1 VYGRADGTDSQFSRL
16 QGVKKQMSMNEE
28 MYLSFDRY
36 LAHEMPADER
46 AAFELK
52 LSSDTVLAEKFRIYQ
67 EVLEVVGPRHQREE
81 QEMAFRKNVASIGN
95 EEVVEKTGRTV
106 KINWYVWAAAASIAL
121 ICVFLFYTSPST
133 PEYSTYAH
141 YEPLA
146 LAERGNEDAAALKAQ
161 QAFNTQR
168 YAEAVAA
175 IDVLLKQDGQ
185 NETLKIYKGISL
197 LELDHVAE
205 ANSLFTEVS
214 HTSSVYKDKA
224 LWMLAL
230 SALKQK
236 DYKTCERFLKKIPAG
251 SPEYKQ
257 AQDLLDKL

>member
-1 VYGRADGTDSQFSRL
+1 
-16 QGVKKQMSMNEE
+16 MNEE

-36 LAHEMPADER
+36 LAQEMQADER
-46 AAFELK
+46 AAFELQ
-52 LSSDTVLAEKFRIYQ
+52 LTNDAVFAEKFRLYR
-67 EVLEVVGPRHQREE
+67 EVLAIVGPRYQRED
-81 QEMAFRKNVASIGN
+81 QEAAFRENVALIGQ

-106 KINWYVWAAAASIAL
+106 NLKWYVWAAAASIAL
-121 ICVFLFYTSPST
+121 ICAFLFYTSTST

-146 LAERGNEDAAALKAQ
+146 LAERGQEDASALKAQ
-161 QAFNTQR
+161 QAFNSQR

-175 IDVLLKQDGQ
+175 IDVLLEHDG
-185 NETLKIYKGISL
+185 NNDALKIYKGISL
-197 LELDHVAE
+197 LELDRVDE
-205 ANSLFTEVS
+205 ANSLFREVS
-214 HTSSVYKDKA
+214 GGSSIYKDKA

-236 DYKTCERFLKKIPAG
+236 DYKTCEDYLREIPEG

-257 AQDLLDKL
+257 AQDLLEKL

>member
-1 VYGRADGTDSQFSRL
+1 
-16 QGVKKQMSMNEE
+16 MNEE
-28 MYLSFDRY
+28 IYLSFDRY
-36 LAHEMPADER
+36 LANEMHADER
-46 AAFELK
+46 AAFELE
-52 LSSDTVLAEKFRIYQ
+52 LASDTALAEKLRIYQ
-67 EVLEVVGPRHQREE
+67 EIQDIVGPRYQREE
-81 QEMAFRKNVASIGN
+81 QEIAFRKNLELIGN
-95 EEVVEKTGRTV
+95 EQLVEKTGRTA
-106 KINWYVWAAAASIAL
+106 KMTWYLWAAAASIAL
-121 ICVFLFYTSPST
+121 ICSFYFYTSSST

-146 LAERGNEDAAALKAQ
+146 LAERGSEDASTLNAQ

-168 YAEAVAA
+168 YEEAVAA
-175 IDVLLKQDGQ
+175 INTLLEHDGQ
-185 NETLKIYKGISL
+185 NNALKLYKGISL
-197 LELDHVAE
+197 LELDRVAE

-214 HTSSVYKDKA
+214 RSSSIYKDKA

-236 DYKTCERFLKKIPAG
+236 DYKTCKDFLKKIPVG

>member
-1 VYGRADGTDSQFSRL
+1 
-16 QGVKKQMSMNEE
+16 MNEE
-28 MYLSFDRY
+28 IYLSFDRY
-36 LAHEMPADER
+36 LAHEMPVDER
-46 AAFELK
+46 AAFESQLA
-52 LSSDTVLAEKFRIYQ
+52 SDAVLAEKLRLYQ
-67 EVLEVVGPRHQREE
+67 EIQEIVGPRHQREE
-81 QEMAFRKNVASIGN
+81 QEIAFRKNVAMIGR

-106 KINWYVWAAAASIAL
+106 KMNWYLWAAAASIAL
-121 ICVFLFYTSPST
+121 VCAFWFYTSSST
-133 PEYSTYAH
+133 PEYSAYAH

-146 LAERGNEDAAALKAQ
+146 LAERGNEDAATLQAQ

-175 IDVLLKQDGQ
+175 IDVLLEQDAK
-185 NETLKIYKGISL
+185 NDALKIYKGIAL
-197 LELDHVAE
+197 LELDRVEE

-214 HTSSVYKDKA
+214 HTSSVYKDRA

-236 DYKTCERFLKKIPAG
+236 DYKTCEDYLKKIPEG

>member
-1 VYGRADGTDSQFSRL
+1 
-16 QGVKKQMSMNEE
+16 MNEE

-36 LAHEMPADER
+36 LAHDMPADER

-52 LSSDTVLAEKFRIYQ
+52 LTSDVVFAEKFRIYQ
-67 EVLEVVGPRHQREE
+67 EVQTIVGPRYQREE
-81 QEMAFRKNVASIGN
+81 QETAFRKNVALIGN
-95 EEVVEKTGRTV
+95 EEVVQKTARTV
-106 KINWYVWAAAASIAL
+106 KLKWYGWAAAASIAL
-121 ICVFLFYTSPST
+121 ICAFLVYTSSST
-133 PEYSTYAH
+133 PEYRAYAN

-161 QAFNTQR
+161 QAFNTRR

-175 IDVLLKQDGQ
+175 IDVLLQREGENDA
-185 NETLKIYKGISL
+185 LKIYKGISL
-197 LELDHVAE
+197 LELDRVAE
-205 ANSLFTEVS
+205 ANNLFREVS

-236 DYKTCERFLKKIPAG
+236 DYKTCESFLKQIPAG

-257 AQDLLDKL
+257 AQDLLDEL

>member
-1 VYGRADGTDSQFSRL
+1 
-16 QGVKKQMSMNEE
+16 MSMNEE

-36 LAHEMPADER
+36 LAHDMEADER

-52 LSSDTVLAEKFRIYQ
+52 LTSDTVLAEKFRLYQ
-67 EVLEVVGPRHQREE
+67 EVLEIVGPRYQREE
-81 QEMAFRKNVASIGN
+81 QENAFRENVASIGR
-95 EEVVEKTGRTV
+95 EAVVEKTGRTV
-106 KINWYVWAAAASIAL
+106 KMNWYLWAAAASIAF
-121 ICVFLFYTSPST
+121 ICAFLFYTSSST

-141 YEPLA
+141 YEPLT
-146 LAERGNEDAAALKAQ
+146 LAERGNEDAATLQAQ

-175 IDVLLKQDGQ
+175 IDVLLTQDG
-185 NETLKIYKGISL
+185 NNDALKIYKGIAL
-197 LELDHVAE
+197 LELDRVAE
-205 ANSLFTEVS
+205 ANSLFMEVS
-214 HTSSVYKDKA
+214 GKSSIYKDRA

-236 DYKTCERFLKKIPAG
+236 DYKTCEDYLKKIPAG

>member
-1 VYGRADGTDSQFSRL
+1 
-16 QGVKKQMSMNEE
+16 MSMNEE

-36 LAHEMPADER
+36 LGHEMPADER
-46 AAFELK
+46 ADFELK
-52 LSSDTVLAEKFRIYQ
+52 LTSDAGLAEKFRLYQ
-67 EVLEVVGPRHQREE
+67 EIQQIVGPRYQREE
-81 QEMAFRKNVASIGN
+81 QEIAFRKNLAAIGS
-95 EEVVEKTGRTV
+95 EAVVEKAGRTV
-106 KINWYVWAAAASIAL
+106 TMKWYVWAAAASIAV
-121 ICVFLFYTSPST
+121 IFAFLFYTSTTT

-146 LAERGNEDAAALKAQ
+146 LAERGGNDAAALQAQ
-161 QAFNTQR
+161 QAFNSHR

-175 IDVLLKQDGQ
+175 IDVLLEHDGQ
-185 NETLKIYKGISL
+185 NDALRIYKGIAL
-197 LELDHVAE
+197 LELDRVEE
-205 ANSLFTEVS
+205 ANTLFTEVS
-214 HTSSVYKDKA
+214 HTPSVYKDKA

-236 DYKTCERFLKKIPAG
+236 DYKACEGFLKQIPAA

>member
-1 VYGRADGTDSQFSRL
+1 
-16 QGVKKQMSMNEE
+16 MNEE

-46 AAFELK
+46 AAFESK
-52 LSSDTVLAEKFRIYQ
+52 LTSDEVFAEKFRLYQ
-67 EVLEVVGPRHQREE
+67 EVLEVVGPRYQREE
-81 QEMAFRKNVASIGN
+81 QEIAFRKNLALIGH
-95 EEVVEKTGRTV
+95 EEVVEKTGQTV
-106 KINWYVWAAAASIAL
+106 KMSWYLWAAAASIAL
-121 ICVFLFYTSPST
+121 IGAFFFYTSSST
-133 PEYSTYAH
+133 PEYSAYAH

-146 LAERGNEDAAALKAQ
+146 LAERGHEDAAALKAQ

-168 YAEAVAA
+168 YAEAVTA
-175 IDVLLKQDGQ
+175 IDVLLEHDGK
-185 NETLKIYKGISL
+185 NDALKIYKGISL

-214 HTSSVYKDKA
+214 NASSIYKDQA

-236 DYKTCERFLKKIPAG
+236 DYKRCESFLKKIPAG
-251 SPEYKQ
+251 SPEYEQ

>member
-1 VYGRADGTDSQFSRL
+1 
-16 QGVKKQMSMNEE
+16 MNEE

-36 LAHEMPADER
+36 LAHEMQGDER
-46 AAFELK
+46 AAFEAK
-52 LSSDTVLAEKFRIYQ
+52 LTSDTAFAEKFRLYQ
-67 EVLEVVGPRHQREE
+67 EVLAIVGPRHQREE
-81 QEMAFRKNVASIGN
+81 QETAFRQNLAQIGH
-95 EEVVEKTGRTV
+95 EEVVEKTARPV
-106 KINWYVWAAAASIAL
+106 KLKWYVWAAAASIAVV
-121 ICVFLFYTSPST
+121 CAFLFFTSSSI

-146 LAERGNEDAAALKAQ
+146 LAERGSEDAAALKAQ

-175 IDVLLKQDGQ
+175 IDALLEHDDE
-185 NETLKIYKGISL
+185 NDALKIYKGISL
-197 LELDHVAE
+197 LELDRVHE
-205 ANSLFTEVS
+205 ANSLFMEVS
-214 HTSSVYKDKA
+214 HTSSIYKDKA

-236 DYKTCERFLKKIPAG
+236 DYKTCEDFLKKIPAG
-251 SPEYKQ
+251 SPEYEQ

>member
-1 VYGRADGTDSQFSRL
+1 
-16 QGVKKQMSMNEE
+16 MNEE
-28 MYLSFDRY
+28 IYLSFDRY
-36 LAHEMPADER
+36 LANEMPTDER

-52 LSSDTVLAEKFRIYQ
+52 LTSDTAFEEKFRIYQ
-67 EVLEVVGPRHQREE
+67 EIQEIVGPRYRGEE
-81 QEMAFRKNVASIGN
+81 QEIVFRNNLALIGN
-95 EEVVEKTGRTV
+95 EEVVDKTGRTI
-106 KINWYVWAAAASIAL
+106 KMKWYAWAAAASVAI
-121 ICVFLFYTSPST
+121 ICAFLFYTSSST
-133 PEYSTYAH
+133 PEYSAYAR

-146 LAERGNEDAAALKAQ
+146 LAERGNEDAATLKAQ
-161 QAFNTQR
+161 QAFNTHQ

-175 IDVLLKQDGQ
+175 INDLLERDG
-185 NETLKIYKGISL
+185 NNDALKLYKGISL
-197 LELDHVAE
+197 LELDRVAE

-214 HTSSVYKDKA
+214 HTSSIYKDKA

-236 DYKTCERFLKKIPAG
+236 DYKTCEDFLKKIPAG